1 MKKIIKIAI
10 LVILVIVVASLLLI
24 NSNDYVDVVKST
36 LENTTRVKI
45 YNYQTKEAVAIY
57 TDRDTEDFIKD
68 LDYSLWTE
76 TKELN
81 DKEIAYILKL
91 YDGDDYLGD
100 LEIYSNM
107 EYIKIIINEEEK
119 LYQTN
124 HSLKKLFKN
133 IKK

>member
-10 LVILVIVVASLLLI
+10 LVILVAGVASLLLI

-36 LENTTRVKI
+36 LENTKTVQI
-45 YNYQTKEAVAIY
+45 YDYKTKDVIVIY
-57 TDRDTEDFIKD
+57 KEKDTEDFIKN

-76 TKELN
+76 SKELN
-81 DKEIAYILKL
+81 DNEIIYILKL
-91 YDGDDYLGD
+91 YDGDDYLGNI
-100 LEIYSNM
+100 EIYSNM
-107 EYIKIIINEEEK
+107 EYLKTIINEEEK

-133 IKK
+133 INS